1 MSSPQATTGYEFRTP
16 GTIFSGPGSIAKIC
30 ELRQLQGAKHVLLV
44 TDAVLS
50 DLGFPERVREVLGER
65 NIELTVFDA
74 VEPEPSAKTVRT
86 LVSQMADTNVD
97 VVIGLGGGSPMDV
110 AKLAAFLL
118 KSPQK
123 LEDIYG
129 VGLAEGERL
138 PVIMIPTT
146 AGTGSEATPV
156 AVVTADNGDKAAV
169 LGPQFLPDAAILDAE
184 LTLGLPAKTTAATGV
199 DAMVHAI
206 EAYTSGV
213 RKNSASDHL
222 ALQAMS
228 LLFGNI
234 HRVMD
239 DGSDIDARH
248 AMLNGSMLAGLAFA
262 NATVGAVHAL
272 AYPIGGLFH
281 VSHGGSNA
289 VVLAPVMRFNL
300 PVAAKHYAEIARFV
314 MPELSESTD
323 DVAANTLIDTLSRLV
338 PAVGLEDRLSDLGIA
353 QKDISALCDGALRQA
368 RLLSYNI
375 RSINSE
381 DISDIYQQVL

>member
-1 MSSPQATTGYEFRTP
+1 MNDATQSMGFEFRTP
-16 GTIFSGPGSIAKIC
+16 GTIFSGPGAISKIGQLR
-30 ELRQLQGAKHVLLV
+30 ELLGARHVLIV
-44 TDAVLS
+44 TDEVLS
-50 DLGFPERVREVLGER
+50 RLGFANTVCEALREN
-65 NIELTVFDA
+65 NIETTVFDA
-74 VEPEPSAKTVRT
+74 VEPEPTAKTVRK
-86 LVSQMADTNVD
+86 LVAQMADAKVD
-97 VVIGLGGGSPMDV
+97 AVIGLGGGSPMDV

-118 KSPQK
+118 ASTQE
-123 LEDIYG
+123 LEEIYG

-138 PVIMIPTT
+138 PVVMIPTT
-146 AGTGSEATPV
+146 AGTGSEATSV

-184 LTLGLPAKTTAATGV
+184 LTLGLPQKTTAATGV

-213 RKNSASDHL
+213 RKNPASDGM

-228 LLFGNI
+228 LLFANI
-234 HRVMD
+234 RKVIE
-239 DGSDIDARH
+239 DGSDIGARH
-248 AMLNGSMLAGLAFA
+248 AMLNGSTLAGLAFA

-300 PVAAKHYAEIARFV
+300 PMAARHYAEIARFV
-314 MPELSESTD
+314 MPELGEAAD
-323 DVAANTLIDTLSRLV
+323 DVAANTLIDALSELV
-338 PAVGLEDRLSDLGIA
+338 PAVGLEDRLSQFGIVGE
-353 QKDISALCDGALRQA
+353 DVSALCDGALRQA

-375 RSINSE
+375 RGIE
-381 DISDIYQQVL
+381 RDDISDIYRQVL

>member
-1 MSSPQATTGYEFRTP
+1 MSSVQAVTGYELRTP
-16 GTIFSGPGSIAKIC
+16 GTVFSGPGSIAKLC

-50 DLGFPERVREVLGER
+50 ELGFAERVREALAER

-74 VEPEPSAKTVRT
+74 VEPEPTAKTVRA
-86 LVSQMADTNVD
+86 LVSQMADANVD

-110 AKLAAFLL
+110 AKLAAFLMN
-118 KSPQK
+118 SPQE

-129 VGLAEGERL
+129 VGLAEGESL
-138 PVIMIPTT
+138 PLIMIPTT
-146 AGTGSEATPV
+146 AGTGSEVTPI

-169 LGPQFLPDAAILDAE
+169 LGPQFLADAAILDAE
-184 LTLGLPAKTTAATGV
+184 LTLGLPKKTTAATGV

-213 RKNSASDHL
+213 RKNSASDGL

-228 LLFGNI
+228 LLFSNI

-239 DGSDIDARH
+239 DGSDINARH

-300 PVAAKHYAEIARFV
+300 PVAARHYAEIARFV
-314 MPELSESTD
+314 MPKLSESSD
-323 DVAANTLIDTLSRLV
+323 DVAANTLIDTLGKLV
-338 PAVGLEDRLSDLGIA
+338 PAVGLEDRLSDFGIA
-353 QKDISALCDGALRQA
+353 PKDVSALCDGALRQA

-375 RSINSE
+375 RSINSD
-381 DISDIYQQVL
+381 DISDIYRQVL

>member
-1 MSSPQATTGYEFRTP
+1 
-16 GTIFSGPGSIAKIC
+16 
-30 ELRQLQGAKHVLLV
+30 V
-44 TDAVLS
+44 
-50 DLGFPERVREVLGER
+50 
-65 NIELTVFDA
+65 
-74 VEPEPSAKTVRT
+74 
-86 LVSQMADTNVD
+86 
-97 VVIGLGGGSPMDV
+97 
-110 AKLAAFLL
+110 
-118 KSPQK
+118 
-123 LEDIYG
+123 
-129 VGLAEGERL
+129 
-138 PVIMIPTT
+138 
-146 AGTGSEATPV
+146 TPV

-169 LGPQFLPDAAILDAE
+169 LGPQFLADAAILDAE
-184 LTLGLPAKTTAATGV
+184 LTLGLPPKTTAATGV

-213 RKNSASDHL
+213 RKNSASDGL

-228 LLFGNI
+228 LLFKNI

-300 PVAAKHYAEIARFV
+300 PFAVKYYAEIARSV
-314 MPELSESTD
+314 MPELHESTE
-323 DVAANTLIDTLSRLV
+323 DVAANTLIDTLSKLV
-338 PAVGLEDRLSDLGIA
+338 PAVGLEDRLRDFGIS
-353 QKDISALCDGALRQA
+353 QNDIPALCDGALRQA

-375 RSINSE
+375 RTINNE
-381 DISDIYQQVL
+381 DISDIYRQVL